1 MVRIRIR
8 VDCPLGVLARPGGH
22 LGYAGGLGAIGPGL
36 PDAGRGLAPG
46 HRLSNVELAEAFNVP
61 LHEVVQR
68 RLAFARDR
76 SWHVARGV
84 VG

>member
-1 MVRIRIR
+1 MSTVPW
-8 VDCPLGVLARPGGH
+8 VSSLDQAGTF
-22 LGYAGGLGAIGPGL
+22 GYAGGLGAIGPGL

-68 RLAFARDR
+68 RLAFVRDR